1 MMFATDLH
9 PAVIDQLRRVAASRQ
24 ALPAVDA
31 RDVAAAAVNDA
42 ISCSIFIG
50 LQAQLTQIGEVSS
63 SKLTEETMPLR
74 MRMHGTDC

>member
-9 PAVIDQLRRVAASRQ
+9 PAVIDQLQRVAVSRQ

-31 RDVAAAAVNDA
+31 IDVAAAAANDA

-50 LQAQLTQIGEVSS
+50 LQAQLTQNGEVSS

-74 MRMHGTDC
+74 MRMHGKHC